1 LPIKRERAE
10 FLGIPIGSTGAVG
23 GHKVDKAAIALRV
36 SSGPQSDARQRGDR
50 MRRREFI
57 ALLGGAAA
65 APSMQWP
72 VAAHAQQDGPVRRIG
87 ILWRGE
93 VTDGLVYGQQDA
105 LRQALAKLGWIE
117 DRNVR
122 IDLRY
127 TGYDPDV
134 IRMNADELVGLGPDL
149 IAANSFPV
157 THAVLQRTRTVPI
170 VFINV
175 GDPVAGGLL
184 KDISRPE
191 GNVTGITSY
200 YQPMGAKLLELLKQV
215 APRMAR
221 AALVF
226 EPEHVNAQFFDLID
240 DSAKILAVKTVRTP
254 YRSAGELQ
262 HAIEAFAAE
271 PNGGLLMVPPPPSAA
286 NGDLI
291 NQLAVKYRLPAIYSS
306 KYYVAE
312 GGMMSYGAPL
322 FESQRIAA
330 TYVDR
335 ILRGAK
341 INELPVQFPTRVELV
356 INLKTVKAIGL
367 TVPRQVLAGAEVIE

>member
-1 LPIKRERAE
+1 
-10 FLGIPIGSTGAVG
+10 
-23 GHKVDKAAIALRV
+23 
-36 SSGPQSDARQRGDR
+36 

-57 ALLGGAAA
+57 TFLGGAAA
-65 APSMQWP
+65 VASMQWP
-72 VAAHAQQDGPVRRIG
+72 LAAHAQQDGPVRRIG

-93 VTDGLVYGQQDA
+93 VTEGLVYGQQDA

-134 IRMNADELVGLGPDL
+134 IRMHADELIGLGPDV

-184 KDISRPE
+184 KNISHPE
-191 GNVTGITSY
+191 GNATGITSN
-200 YQPMGAKLLELLKQV
+200 YQSMGGKWLELLKQV

-226 EPEHVNAQFFDLID
+226 EPEHVNAQFFGVID
-240 DSAKILAVKTVRTP
+240 DAAKTLAVKTVRTP
-254 YRSAGELQ
+254 YSSAGELQ
-262 HAIEAFAAE
+262 HAIEAFATE

-291 NQLAVKYRLPAIYSS
+291 NRLAVKYRLPAIYSS

-312 GGMMSYGAPL
+312 GGMMSFGAPL

-341 INELPVQFPTRVELV
+341 INELPVQFPTTVELA
-356 INLKTVKAIGL
+356 INLKTVKALGL

>member
-1 LPIKRERAE
+1 
-10 FLGIPIGSTGAVG
+10 
-23 GHKVDKAAIALRV
+23 
-36 SSGPQSDARQRGDR
+36 

-57 ALLGGAAA
+57 TLLGGAAA
-65 APSMQWP
+65 VPSMQWP
-72 VAAHAQQDGPVRRIG
+72 LVAHAQQDRPVRRIG

-93 VTDGLVYGQQDA
+93 VTEGLVYGQQDA

-134 IRMNADELVGLGPDL
+134 IRMQADELIGLGPDVV
-149 IAANSFPV
+149 AANSFPV
-157 THAVLQRTRTVPI
+157 THAVLQLTRTVPI
-170 VFINV
+170 VFFNV

-184 KDISRPE
+184 KNISHPE
-191 GNVTGITSY
+191 GNATGITSN
-200 YQPMGAKLLELLKQV
+200 YQSMGGKWLELLKQV

-226 EPEHVNAQFFDLID
+226 EPEHVNAQFFGVID
-240 DSAKILAVKTVRTP
+240 DAAKTLAVKTVLTP

-291 NQLAVKYRLPAIYSS
+291 NRLAVKYRLPAIYSS
-306 KYYVAE
+306 KYYVVE
-312 GGMMSYGAPL
+312 GGMMSFGAPL

-341 INELPVQFPTRVELV
+341 INELPVQFPTTLELA
-356 INLKTVKAIGL
+356 INLKTVKALGL

>member
-1 LPIKRERAE
+1 
-10 FLGIPIGSTGAVG
+10 
-23 GHKVDKAAIALRV
+23 
-36 SSGPQSDARQRGDR
+36 
-50 MRRREFI
+50 M
-57 ALLGGAAA
+57 
-65 APSMQWP
+65 
-72 VAAHAQQDGPVRRIG
+72 
-87 ILWRGE
+87 
-93 VTDGLVYGQQDA
+93 
-105 LRQALAKLGWIE
+105 
-117 DRNVR
+117 
-122 IDLRY
+122 
-127 TGYDPDV
+127 
-134 IRMNADELVGLGPDL
+134 
-149 IAANSFPV
+149 
-157 THAVLQRTRTVPI
+157 VPI

-184 KDISRPE
+184 KNISRPE
-191 GNVTGITSY
+191 GNATGITSN
-200 YQPMGAKLLELLKQV
+200 YQSMGGKWLELLKQM

-226 EPEHVNAQFFDLID
+226 EPENVNDQFFGVID
-240 DSAKILAVKTVRTP
+240 DTAKTLAIKTVRTP

-291 NQLAVKYRLPAIYSS
+291 NRLAVKYRLPAIYSS

-312 GGMMSYGAPL
+312 GGMMSFGAPL

-341 INELPVQFPTRVELV
+341 INELPVQFPTTVELA
-356 INLKTVKAIGL
+356 INLKTVKALGL
-367 TVPRQVLAGAEVIE
+367 TVPPTLLALADEVIE